1 MRLRQP
7 HPAKGDDPVVS
18 DKPVVFLHVMKC
30 GGTSVR
36 AGLASGVAGHREG
49 PDIFELDGG
58 AAKAAA
64 GGTHADNWKFRDAL
78 LLYVLEAMPP
88 ALVLGHFRYRT
99 RYEPLLGSAHFVTV
113 LREPVERLVSLY
125 RYRRY
130 KEGIDVPVSVSFD
143 EFLGTKRWANEG
155 HAYVDIFCGDDG
167 FDPRSEGA
175 IDAAVANLERLAVV
189 GFTEDLDGF
198 ARGVAGCVGRPVSI
212 PMLNESPAP
221 KGGGGGDNI
230 TAASLEVAREICQP
244 DIQVYER
251 IRASTT

>member
-1 MRLRQP
+1 MRLRRP
-7 HPAKGDDPVVS
+7 RPVKGDDPVVS
-18 DKPVVFLHVMKC
+18 GKPVVFLHVMKC

-36 AGLASGVAGHREG
+36 AGLASGVAGRRDG
-49 PDIFELDGG
+49 PDIFELDGA

-64 GGTHADNWKFRDAL
+64 GGKNAENWTFRDAL
-78 LLYVLEAMPP
+78 LPYVLEAIPP

-113 LREPVERLVSLY
+113 LRDPVERLVSLY

-155 HAYVDIFCGDDG
+155 HAYVDVFCGEDG
-167 FDPRSEGA
+167 LDPRSPDA
-175 IDAAVANLERLAVV
+175 IDAAVANLGRFAVV
-189 GFTEDLDGF
+189 GFTEALDGF
-198 ARGVAGCVGRPVSI
+198 ARGVARCVGRPVSI

-221 KGGGGGDNI
+221 KGRDEDNI

-244 DIQVYER
+244 DIEVYER
-251 IRASTT
+251 VRSRAT